1 MKEVMEEEKLDEFG
15 KPKKSNSAKR
25 KRSKPKAKPVN
36 SDPED
41 SDFSGSDDTS
51 SDDSDIQEV
60 IPNEEIASS
69 LPTRTH
75 SGKAPARKKAKPSG
89 KTLGTPQPPPPVF
102 QPVPSTSTSD
112 AGPSTSTTSEIPAP
126 PPVQSQTAQ
135 KKAKGPGV
143 CESTLASIL
152 LTLRPAEQKE
162 SHLFLL

>member
-25 KRSKPKAKPVN
+25 KRSKPNAKPVN

-60 IPNEEIASS
+60 IPNEEVSSQVPNYEKHSQRDFQIASS

-89 KTLGTPQPPPPVF
+89 KTLVSSF
-102 QPVPSTSTSD
+102 N
-112 AGPSTSTTSEIPAP
+112 
-126 PPVQSQTAQ
+126 
-135 KKAKGPGV
+135 
-143 CESTLASIL
+143 
-152 LTLRPAEQKE
+152 
-162 SHLFLL
+162 